1 MADEKQKDPSHST
14 DAPQSLPSEGRDKPD
29 GASEK
34 KATPEAE
41 TAPKEAAPKEPVA
54 EKPVQDAAKKEEKT
68 EAVAKTEP
76 EVSEEETAEEAVVE
90 PAAAVLS
97 NATQYEKIESGMTVR
112 VHQKIKDV
120 NSKGE
125 EKERIQVFEGMVL
138 AQKHGNEAGATITV
152 RKIANGVGVEKI
164 FPLNLPAIEKIEIV
178 KQADIRQSRPYFLRN
193 HKKRLREKRVEETI
207 TPAS

>member
-1 MADEKQKDPSHST
+1 MADEKQKDPSHSAEAT
-14 DAPQSLPSEGRDKPD
+14 D

-34 KATPEAE
+34 KA
-41 TAPKEAAPKEPVA
+41 APKTEEAAKEDSKKEAPAADIKPKTP
-54 EKPVQDAAKKEEKT
+54 AKKEAKPAEKASEEKET
-68 EAVAKTEP
+68 PVEEAVIDDAKAEKEP
-76 EVSEEETAEEAVVE
+76 EVSAE
-90 PAAAVLS
+90 PAKEVLS
-97 NATQYEKIESGMTVR
+97 NATQYSKIVSGMTVR

-125 EKERIQVFEGMVL
+125 EKERVQVFEGMVL

-178 KQADIRQSRPYFLRN
+178 KQADIRQARPYFLRE
-193 HKKRLREKRVEETI
+193 HKKKLREKRVEETI
-207 TPAS
+207 TPTS